1 MGDRGPKKGQYKIP
15 AEEMNKNSIAAIDK
29 AVTEKA
35 KKKGIWSEEM
45 RERLRPIVY
54 GSAVLL
60 ENILSGKPVTEGNPD
75 PTANEVVNAF
85 KAVAPYVMSELK
97 PVMDDALCRVVA
109 DVLAE
114 DERIPFECIGDVV
127 DKLITRLNDGSSSS

>member
-1 MGDRGPKKGQYKIP
+1 MGARGPKKGQYTVP
-15 AEEMNKNSIAAIDK
+15 AEEMNKNSIKAIDK
-29 AVTEKA
+29 SVTDRVR
-35 KKKGIWSEEM
+35 KKGIWSEEM
-45 RERLRPIVY
+45 REKLRPIVY
-54 GSAVLL
+54 KSADLL

-85 KAVAPYVMSELK
+85 KAVAPYVMTELK

-127 DKLITRLNDGSSSS
+127 DKLIARLSDAS